1 MKEEREKK
9 KGKNEKRKKGKLV
22 QLDILISHYKAC

>member
-1 MKEEREKK
+1 MEEEGEKK
-9 KGKNEKRKKGKLV
+9 KGRNEKRKKRKLV